1 MDNRAIK
8 VSLQFLIC
16 TYISTINK
24 TRGFYEIRCLRPK
37 GCVFANRV
45 KYGMWDMLKL
55 LKLPFA
61 LKTYFIPHHQLYE
74 NWKINE
80 NVIERQKLLF
90 YSNSWVMTF
99 LWSQALHHHIS
110 YSIFIWHVT
119 EIKFIKHKRVM
130 TLSNNNH
137 VVRIEKHKKWGFRGF
152 GCLLFK
158 SCTHH
163 LHYSHMIMSGDA
175 LQKRRSF

>member
-1 MDNRAIK
+1 M
-8 VSLQFLIC
+8 
-16 TYISTINK
+16 
-24 TRGFYEIRCLRPK
+24 
-37 GCVFANRV
+37 RV
-45 KYGMWDMLKL
+45 GVIHFHFIEWFNYTSIVTSPTCIL
-55 LKLPFA
+55 LL
-61 LKTYFIPHHQLYE
+61 
-74 NWKINE
+74 
-80 NVIERQKLLF
+80 QKLLF

-163 LHYSHMIMSGDA
+163 LHYSHMIMLLCDA
-175 LQKRRSF
+175 SKKTNDFFLLYNLHIALTHYLQL

>member
-1 MDNRAIK
+1 
-8 VSLQFLIC
+8 
-16 TYISTINK
+16 
-24 TRGFYEIRCLRPK
+24 
-37 GCVFANRV
+37 
-45 KYGMWDMLKL
+45 
-55 LKLPFA
+55 
-61 LKTYFIPHHQLYE
+61 
-74 NWKINE
+74 
-80 NVIERQKLLF
+80 
-90 YSNSWVMTF
+90 MTF

-158 SCTHH
+158 SC
-163 LHYSHMIMSGDA
+163 
-175 LQKRRSF
+175 RSFALFTHDYVWWCITKKKVFLMTFYSNLHIGIFRVMHTGMQPQFVVWPQWKCDYWQLLPVSIMVLFEMALIYPFAPST